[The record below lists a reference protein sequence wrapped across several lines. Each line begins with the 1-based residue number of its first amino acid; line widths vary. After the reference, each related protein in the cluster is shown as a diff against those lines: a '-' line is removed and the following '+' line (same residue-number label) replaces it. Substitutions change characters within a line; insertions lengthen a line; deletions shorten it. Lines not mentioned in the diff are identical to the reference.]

1 MKPSERRKARQLAV
15 QALYSWQMSGNP
27 VADVEQEFLT
37 EQDTSGADV
46 AYFRELLAGVANQ
59 ADNLDTKLKPNLARL
74 VEEVDNLELSVLR
87 LGAYEL
93 MYRDDVPYKV
103 AINEAIELAKVFGA
117 EESHKFVNGVLDKLA
132 ISLNRQKG

>member
-15 QALYSWQMSGNP
+15 QAIYSWQMSGNAI
-27 VADVEQEFLT
+27 ADIEHEFLT
-37 EQDTSGADV
+37 EQDVQGADI
-46 AYFRELLAGVANQ
+46 AYFRELLAGVAAQ
-59 ADNLDTKLKPNLARL
+59 ATTLDSKLKPNLARL
-74 VEEVDNLELSVLR
+74 PEEVDPLEMAILR

-93 MYRDDVPYKV
+93 LHRDDVPYKV

-132 ISLNRQKG
+132 IAINR